1 MKDVSKNQEEN
12 ISDTALTNELIHLLG
27 HSRHDWMNK
36 LQLIKGNLSL
46 QKYDRVFEM
55 IEEMVIDAK
64 HESKLS
70 NLKTPHLAFDFLTF
84 NWKTHYMTLEYEV
97 LGEIKDLS
105 AYDQKL
111 AKLMR
116 KLFHLFD
123 QAVSRESENHLTVSL
138 QTDHPDRQLILYL
151 DFHGTFANISA
162 FDDFRQNGYEDFD
175 IMRFEI
181 TSHEC
186 LIEIGLN

>member
-1 MKDVSKNQEEN
+1 MKDVSKKQEEP
-12 ISDTALTNELIHLLG
+12 ISEAALTSELIHLMG
-27 HSRHDWMNK
+27 HFRHDWMNK

-46 QKYDRVFEM
+46 QKYDRVVE
-55 IEEMVIDAK
+55 IIDEMVIDAK

-84 NWKTHYMTLEYEV
+84 NWKSQYMRLEYEV

-111 AKLMR
+111 SNMMR
-116 KLFHLFD
+116 KLFHLFGL
-123 QAVSRESENHLTVSL
+123 AVSNESENHLTVSL

-151 DFHGTFANISA
+151 DFHGTIANA
-162 FDDFRQNGYEDFD
+162 DVFDDFRKSRYEDFD
-175 IMRFEI
+175 VIQFEL
-181 TSHEC
+181 TGHEC
-186 LIEIGLN
+186 VAEIGVN

>member
-1 MKDVSKNQEEN
+1 
-12 ISDTALTNELIHLLG
+12 
-27 HSRHDWMNK
+27 
-36 LQLIKGNLSL
+36 
-46 QKYDRVFEM
+46 
-55 IEEMVIDAK
+55 
-64 HESKLS
+64 
-70 NLKTPHLAFDFLTF
+70 
-84 NWKTHYMTLEYEV
+84 
-97 LGEIKDLS
+97 
-105 AYDQKL
+105 
-111 AKLMR
+111 MR
-116 KLFHLFD
+116 KLFDLFE
-123 QAVSRESENHLTVSL
+123 QAVTRGSENHLTVSL